1 MSNSLAIA
9 SVTATLRRL
18 LEKGGIEHVTVRP
31 LDKAPDGINA
41 DKQRINLF
49 LYQALPDAAFRNMD
63 MPGRVKSGE
72 TGHPPL
78 PLTLYY
84 LLTAYGGNEEDQTKS
99 HALLGE
105 AMRVFHD
112 HPLFGAEEIRDAVK
126 ANQDLAGSDLADQVE
141 RIRITL
147 QPLLFEEMSKLWTT
161 FQIHYRLSAAYQVS
175 VVLIES
181 TRPARTPLPVL
192 IRQIAVYPSV
202 LPPFPTLTGI
212 AVPKREPIE
221 TLKTDI
227 GLRRQQ
233 PSALLGDQLLI
244 NGHHL
249 AGESVV
255 VQLMNQQLKD
265 PIGLQVQGSTTN
277 ELKVIVP
284 EDLPGL
290 LAGLYTLS
298 AIVSSTGQTGQ
309 KKCVS
314 NALSLS
320 IAPKIE
326 LIPRPVRRDE
336 PFTIRRG
343 ELLTI
348 QCLPKVGDSQRVVL
362 LIGDQELVP
371 EARPTQTDQL
381 KFRLKN
387 VVPGTYFVRLRVDG
401 VDSLLIDWSK
411 LDEEKV
417 NSLLKKW
424 HESNT
429 PPQFYDEAMKVVV
442 Q

>member
-18 LEKGGIEHVTVRP
+18 LVKGGIPNVTVRP
-31 LDKAPDGINA
+31 LDKAPEGIDA

-72 TGHPPL
+72 TSHPPL

-84 LLTAYGGNEEDQTKS
+84 LLTAYSGDERDEMKS

-105 AMRVFHD
+105 AMRILHD
-112 HPLFGAEEIRDAVK
+112 HPLLGPEEIKDAVK
-126 ANQDLAGSDLADQVE
+126 SPFPESDLAEQVE

-147 QPLLFEEMSKLWTT
+147 QPLVFEEMSKLWTT

-181 TRPARTPLPVL
+181 TRPTRTPLPVL

-202 LPPFPTLTGI
+202 LPPFPTLTEI
-212 AVPKREPIE
+212 TVPKREPIE
-221 TLKTDI
+221 TLKPDL
-227 GLRRQQ
+227 GPRRQQ
-233 PSALLGDQLLI
+233 PTALLEDELLI
-244 NGHHL
+244 KGHHL
-249 AGESVV
+249 AGDSVV

-265 PIGLQVQGSTTN
+265 PIELQVQGSTTN
-277 ELKVIVP
+277 ELKVIASN
-284 EDLPGL
+284 DS
-290 LAGLYTLS
+290 AGLPAGVYTLT
-298 AIVSSTGQTGQ
+298 AIVSSTGQAGP
-309 KKCVS
+309 KKCAS

-326 LIPRPVRRDE
+326 LIPRPAPPDS

-343 ELLTI
+343 KVLTI
-348 QCLPKVGDSQRVVL
+348 QCRPGVGASQRVVL

-371 EARPTQTDQL
+371 EARSAQTDQL

-387 VVPGTYFVRLRVDG
+387 IAPGTYFVRLRVDG

-411 LDEEKV
+411 FDEEKV

-424 HESNT
+424 HESKT
-429 PPQFYDEAMKVVV
+429 PPQFYDEATKVVV
-442 Q
+442 L